1 MSARTLLEGR
11 KFRVEAVD
19 VPDREGRPR
28 TRAVVRHPGAV
39 VILPLLPD
47 GRIVLI
53 RNQRF
58 AVGATLLELPAG
70 TREPGEDDA
79 TGAHRELE
87 EETGYQAGTLTPLVR
102 FFASPGFCDEEMI
115 GFVAT
120 DLVPTRQRLDAT
132 EHIEVE
138 PVDVATF
145 REMLRDGRIVDGKT
159 LACGLY
165 WLSFVAGSE
174 AEGPSRV

>member
-1 MSARTLLEGR
+1 MATRILLEGR
-11 KFRVEAVD
+11 KFRVEAVE
-19 VPDREGRPR
+19 VPDREGKTR
-28 TRAVVRHPGAV
+28 TREVVRHLGAV
-39 VILPLLPD
+39 VILPLLSD

-58 AVGATLLELPAG
+58 AVNATLYEIPAG
-70 TREPGEDDA
+70 TREPGEADED
-79 TGAHRELE
+79 GARRELE
-87 EETGYQAGTLTPLVR
+87 EETGYRAGKLEPLVR

-120 DLVPTRQRLDAT
+120 ELEVTAQRLDAT
-132 EHIEVE
+132 EHIDVM

-165 WLSFVAGSE
+165 WLTFVATGTKD
-174 AEGPSRV
+174 A

>member
-1 MSARTLLEGR
+1 MSTRILLEGR

-19 VPDREGRPR
+19 VPDREGKTR
-28 TRAVVRHPGAV
+28 TREVVRHPGAV
-39 VILPLLPD
+39 VILPLLSD

-58 AVGATLLELPAG
+58 AVNATLYEIPAG
-70 TREPGEDDA
+70 TREPGESDEL
-79 TGAHRELE
+79 GARRELE
-87 EETGYQAGTLTPLVR
+87 EETGYRAGKLAPLVR

-120 DLVPTRQRLDAT
+120 DLEVTAQRLDAT
-132 EHIEVE
+132 EHIDVE
-138 PVDVATF
+138 AVDVATF

-165 WLSFVAGSE
+165 WLAFVASGTKD
-174 AEGPSRV
+174 A